1 MSSVFTDIGG
11 VDLTFMMC
19 LTVADVVT
27 RSFNYPMLGAYEM
40 VTLSLKI
47 VINRCKPP
55 ALPGRLPEF
64 DNSWNIEIDSVR
76 KIQRTFV
83 CQRLWAINNYVF
95 TSCRDEVGTRIHH
108 ETKKGSTRI

>member
-1 MSSVFTDIGG
+1 MPIELATLLA
-11 VDLTFMMC
+11 DLKEKEVIN
-19 LTVADVVT
+19 LVK
-27 RSFNYPMLGAYEM
+27 E
-40 VTLSLKI
+40 SLENGI
-47 VINRCKPP
+47 APIINRCKPP

-64 DNSWNIEIDSVR
+64 DNSWNREIDSVR
-76 KIQRTFV
+76 KIQRIFA